1 MLDLKRIVSKEA
13 EKVSPFEYRS
23 LIVEEKTMQ
32 KQQVTQP
39 SSGSKAIALDN
50 SKLLR
55 KYRLYQL
62 LILIGGAAT
71 TIALHLIFVH

>member
-1 MLDLKRIVSKEA
+1 
-13 EKVSPFEYRS
+13 
-23 LIVEEKTMQ
+23 MQ
-32 KQQVTQP
+32 KQQVAQP

-62 LILIGGAAT
+62 LVLIGGAAT
-71 TIALHLIFVH
+71 SIALHFIFVH